1 MAYFPRVQKYK
12 TSVSFLVANGLVGQQ
27 AVIDACY
34 PPQDTLR
41 DSDPLKSFSDSSES
55 DFDPIQID
63 FEKGMDKLLNPDS
76 QTSKT
81 E

>member
-12 TSVSFLVANGLVGQQ
+12 TSVSFLVTNGLVGQQ

-41 DSDPLKSFSDSSES
+41 DSDPLKSFADSSES

-63 FEKGMDKLLNPDS
+63 FEKAMDKVLNPDI